1 MGSTTEPNRKPPAA
15 TDPDRVP
22 IQSIDRAANILALLD
37 QETRRLTPTL
47 VAERLGLNR
56 ITAHRYL
63 QSLQRSGLLSASFGP
78 GPLVDQLSA
87 LVSVRQQILGAAPPI
102 MRQLSDTTG
111 LTSVLSVMGRVSA
124 VVTLVEEA
132 SRGTIVLTVRVG
144 TALELKAAQTR
155 VLLAFESN
163 STVLSRAHASLTA
176 AETAA
181 ERDVLARV
189 RHDRIAWADLHRE
202 GLASAAVPIF
212 AGSNVAAAM
221 ALLGTSTMLSPTA
234 EPSERIDALTQAAE
248 NLSAV
253 VSSEYAVPDS
263 LSPEAGA
270 SSDVVSRS
278 RERVRTAVEARSEDR
293 TAS

>member
-1 MGSTTEPNRKPPAA
+1 MTALGSPSEPNHKPPVGS
-15 TDPDRVP
+15 DDRVP

-37 QETRRLTPTL
+37 QHTRSLTPTL

-63 QSLQRSGLLSASFGP
+63 QSLQRAGLLSASFGP

-87 LVSVRQQILGAAPPI
+87 LVSVREQLLSVAPPV
-102 MRQLSDTTG
+102 MRQLSDATDLTT
-111 LTSVLSVMGRVSA
+111 VLSVLGRSGA

-144 TALELKAAQTR
+144 TALELKAAQSR

-163 STVLSRAHASLTA
+163 PTVLKRAHASLTPEEVT
-176 AETAA
+176 AENG
-181 ERDVLARV
+181 VLERV
-189 RHDRIAWADLHRE
+189 RRDRIAWADLHRE

-212 AGSNVAAAM
+212 AGSSVAAAM

-234 EPSERIDALTQAAE
+234 DPSERIEALKQAADD
-248 NLSAV
+248 LSVLITTEDPAP
-253 VSSEYAVPDS
+253 EEPA
-263 LSPEAGA
+263 PEAGVKLA
-270 SSDVVSRS
+270 
-278 RERVRTAVEARSEDR
+278 AAARR
-293 TAS
+293 

>member
-1 MGSTTEPNRKPPAA
+1 VGSTTEPNRKPPAA
-15 TDPDRVP
+15 NDPDRVP
-22 IQSIDRAANILALLD
+22 IQSIDRAANILALLNQD
-37 QETRRLTPTL
+37 TRRLTPTL

-132 SRGTIVLTVRVG
+132 SGGTIVLTIRVG

-176 AETAA
+176 AEAAA

-189 RHDRIAWADLHRE
+189 RRDRIAWADLHRE

-212 AGSNVAAAM
+212 AGSSVAAAM
-221 ALLGTSTMLSPTA
+221 ALIGTSTMLSPTA
-234 EPSERIDALTQAAE
+234 EPGERIDALTQAAE

-263 LSPEAGA
+263 LSAERGA
-270 SSDVVSRS
+270 SFDLGESAIITAPLMRSSSR
-278 RERVRTAVEARSEDR
+278 
-293 TAS
+293 